1 MSLTLPTH
9 FSCPYC
15 MAPNDV
21 EVDEA
26 NDIDQEQT
34 VDCQVCC
41 SPITLTVTT
50 NFNDDIELRV
60 EQENG

>member
-1 MSLTLPTH
+1 
-9 FSCPYC
+9 

-21 EVDEA
+21 EVDEV

-34 VDCQVCC
+34 VDCQICC

-50 NFNDDIELRV
+50 NYNDDIELRV